1 MEDPVG
7 EEPAGAE
14 TLKPLCGEDYQT
26 YLTEAITM
34 QMESRMEKDPEVA
47 YFPIQLG
54 QALTQY
60 VSIGPFTEFTLD
72 KDGNIVITF
81 PAGAVTD
88 EAHGEQSFIIPR
100 P

>member
-7 EEPAGAE
+7 EEPAGEE
-14 TLKPLCGEDYQT
+14 TLESLCGEDYQT

-54 QALTQY
+54 
-60 VSIGPFTEFTLD
+60 
-72 KDGNIVITF
+72 
-81 PAGAVTD
+81 
-88 EAHGEQSFIIPR
+88 
-100 P
+100 